1 MMKKLRILTSIIAV
15 LIFASCC
22 SPKKDIQQPESA
34 PQSTSEPVEIV
45 EPEPVEIVEP
55 EPVEIVEPEPVEIA
69 EPEPVEIVEPE
80 PVEIAEPEP
89 VEIVEPEP
97 VEIVEPEP
105 VEIAE
110 PEPVEI
116 AEPEPIEK
124 PQQPEP
130 DEYSRAISALSA
142 EDSVSEDT
150 FTEDKK
156 EIMHIIDEL
165 SDIMKNKDFS
175 KWVKYLTP
183 ASRNYWSNPANLR
196 EVSKKLPLKGF
207 TLKNLEDYFKYVFI
221 PSRQGRR
228 IDEIRYLSSSYV
240 KAVQVKNNTDIIFY
254 YFNKIDGKWLLN
266 INP

>member
-1 MMKKLRILTSIIAV
+1 MIKKLRILTSIIAV

-55 EPVEIVEPEPVEIA
+55 EPVEIVEPEPVEIVEPEV
-69 EPEPVEIVEPE
+69 EPEPVEIV
-80 PVEIAEPEP
+80 EPEP

-110 PEPVEI
+110 PEPVE
-116 AEPEPIEK
+116 E